1 MNFQEILSLQ
11 PTPENKQYIFDRVA
25 THLMTQSRKS
35 VDPTSDKLCKYRGPD
50 GCMCAI
56 GCLMTDEEYKPAFEG
71 CAATHFRYQEI
82 NGTRPNS
89 YLVQFLQELQNI
101 HDTVAVSD
109 WKGCLIMLASDNGIQ
124 SNILT
129 NWNFDKEQ
137 EKYIHSS

>member
-1 MNFQEILSLQ
+1 MNFQEILLLQ

-82 NGTRPNS
+82 NGFA
-89 YLVQFLQELQNI
+89 YLLINCFIKAIYIYMYVCMYVCRQNI
-101 HDTVAVSD
+101 INEPVV
-109 WKGCLIMLASDNGIQ
+109 
-124 SNILT
+124 
-129 NWNFDKEQ
+129 
-137 EKYIHSS
+137 